1 MFQPMAFMDKIS
13 KALKKLS
20 ERERKKIKEILL
32 KLKVGG
38 ADGLDIKKL
47 KGYDCIYRVRKGT
60 IRLIYKIENGDEI
73 YILAI
78 EKRSD
83 NTYNF

>member
-1 MFQPMAFMDKIS
+1 MDKIS
-13 KALKKLS
+13 KALKKFS
-20 ERERKKIKEILL
+20 GEEKDKIK
-32 KLKVGG
+32 KLMVLIKNG
-38 ADGLDIKKL
+38 AFTGLDLKKL
-47 KGYDCIYRVRKGT
+47 KGQNDIFRVRKGK
-60 IRLIYKIENGDEI
+60 IRILYRVDGSKKI

>member
-1 MFQPMAFMDKIS
+1 MDKIS
-13 KALKKLS
+13 KALKKFS
-20 ERERKKIKEILL
+20 GEEKDKIK
-32 KLKVGG
+32 KLMVLIKNG
-38 ADGLDIKKL
+38 AFTGLDLKKL
-47 KGYDCIYRVRKGT
+47 KGQNDIFRVRKGK
-60 IRLIYKIENGDEI
+60 IRILYRVDCSKKI